1 MKFRTLGLW
10 LIALILLAIVGY
22 RLSDRTEPQA
32 LPLVRYDGVVRPA
45 VPAAEKIVP
54 APPAQV
60 AATAAAQSE
69 KTAVPISLDGAVVFS
84 PVSKSPPVSRPT
96 TKAGQAAA
104 TKRPTY
110 EAAADV
116 SDERLA
122 LAANI
127 AKMDFAEFKKQALQ
141 DRDLKIDAMN
151 QPFYLCEAMKNSPGD
166 PPSEKAGS
174 ADDSKS
180 PPAPGASFI
189 ATDPSPSTFT
199 GPTFPVNATTAFQ
212 LHSRPGAS
220 RVIYLD
226 FTGHT
231 TLSTSR
237 WAAAYTGRTSFY
249 SPPFQFIGTS
259 SPTSQ
264 VNLDAI
270 RDVWYRVSE
279 DYAAW
284 DVDVTTEQ
292 PPIDARGQRCVISG
306 NWDDWIHV
314 PCGGVSYLSTFGG
327 LLNGAD
333 EPNYVFV
340 DGSGNSV
347 NGLQVCVSH
356 EVGHAVGL
364 THMGEVAHDLVAA
377 KSYSSGHVVGDFSG
391 VTSTGPIMGSAYRVS
406 LVQWSRGEYPYANN
420 TQDEVASIN
429 TFIAPRTLA
438 LDDHGDTLAAATV
451 VSGNSLSSGGI
462 LSVYGD
468 VDLFKISAGAGPLT
482 VTAIGSRAYPNA
494 KICLQLLS
502 ISGTVVASNYS
513 LFTMS
518 STLTYSVPVRGT
530 YYLKVIGVG
539 FATTTPVYS
548 GTGIAQTVLGSSS
561 GWTSYG
567 SMGRYTV
574 TGSWL
579 AASYPP
585 VAVINSNRTSGV
597 RPVTIAFDGTS
608 SFDPDGLVVSGT
620 WNFGDPAS
628 GSANVSTLSRPSHT
642 YGAIGTYTARL
653 IVVDDQ
659 GNASAEAQ
667 KVITVTGTTSAN
679 AVNVASMTGSWVRMT
694 NVEVAGTA
702 VIRIVNQ
709 YGQPMRSTAV
719 YVRVSGSASGASAAK
734 SDLNGYVTIQM
745 PKQRMTKPSNY
756 TFTVTKLVYPAYAY
770 NAAANIPM
778 AATVT
783 ISR

>member
-10 LIALILLAIVGY
+10 LIALILLATVGY
-22 RLSDRTEPQA
+22 RMSDRPEPHA
-32 LPLVRYDGVVRPA
+32 LPLVRYDGVVHPA
-45 VPAAEKIVP
+45 VPVADKTVS
-54 APPAQV
+54 APTTQLAGTGTV
-60 AATAAAQSE
+60 QSE
-69 KTAVPISLDGAVVFS
+69 KAAVPISLDGTVVFS
-84 PVSKSPPVSRPT
+84 PLSKSPLGSLPA

-104 TKRPTY
+104 TKRSTY
-110 EAAADV
+110 ETAADV

-122 LAANI
+122 LAATI
-127 AKMDFAEFKKQALQ
+127 AKMDFAEFKNQARQ

-166 PPSEKAGS
+166 IPSEKAGS

-180 PPAPGASFI
+180 PPAAGASFI
-189 ATDPSPSTFT
+189 ATDPPPSTFT

-231 TLSTSR
+231 TLATSR

-333 EPNYVFV
+333 EPNFVFV
-340 DGSGNSV
+340 DGAGNSV

-364 THMGEVAHDLVAA
+364 LHMGEVAHDLVAA
-377 KSYSSGHVVGDFSG
+377 KGYSSGHAVGDYAG
-391 VTSTGPIMGSAYRVS
+391 VTSCGPIMGSCYRVS

-420 TQDEVASIN
+420 SQDEIATIN
-429 TFIAPRTLA
+429 TFIAPRTST
-438 LDDHGDTLAAATV
+438 LDDHGDALVTATV

-468 VDLFKISAGAGPLT
+468 VDLFKVNAGAGPLT
-482 VTAIGSRAYPNA
+482 VSAIGSRAYPNA
-494 KICLQLLS
+494 KICLQLLNATGS
-502 ISGTVVASNYS
+502 VVASNYS

-518 STLTYSVPVRGT
+518 STLNYSVPVRGI

-539 FATTTPVYS
+539 YDTTTPVYS
-548 GTGIAQTVLGSSS
+548 GTGIAQTVVGSSS
-561 GWTSYG
+561 GWTNYG
-567 SMGRYTV
+567 SMGRYTIS
-574 TGSWL
+574 GSWR

-585 VAVINSNRTSGV
+585 VAVINSNRTGGI

-608 SFDPDGLVVSGT
+608 SSDPDGIVVSGT

-642 YGAIGTYTARL
+642 YGAVGTYTARL

-667 KVITVTGTTSAN
+667 KIITVTGTAAAN

-702 VIRIVNQ
+702 LIQIVNQ

-719 YVRVSGSASGASAAK
+719 YVRVSGSASGSSAAK
-734 SDLNGYVTIQM
+734 SDLNGFVTIQM
-745 PKQRMTKPSNY
+745 PKQRMTNPSNY
-756 TFTVTKLVYPAYAY
+756 TFTVTKLVYPAYVY

-778 AATVT
+778 AASVT